1 MILVIKELTQHGWE
15 NFWNYD
21 PEVVE
26 IRLEIAKFG
35 WNLKLLKIL
44 TLREQKILP
53 DLQNIEKN
61 IELLKNPQNI
71 EIIENIALYH
81 LWTYQVTNQSS
92 SQLF

>member
-71 EIIENIALYH
+71 ENIALYH
-81 LWTYQVTNQSS
+81 LCT
-92 SQLF
+92 L